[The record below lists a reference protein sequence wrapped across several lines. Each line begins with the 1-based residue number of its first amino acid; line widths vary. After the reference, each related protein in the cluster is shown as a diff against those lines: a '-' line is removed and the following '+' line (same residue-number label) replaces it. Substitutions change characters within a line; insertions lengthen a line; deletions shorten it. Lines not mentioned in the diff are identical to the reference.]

1 VFAITYRK
9 TATSASAA
17 RWAHH
22 CGRARVR
29 RPAHRIPVIGDAD
42 TGFGN
47 VVNVV
52 RTVREYERAGAA
64 AIHIEDQL
72 TPKRPAYIGD
82 FEGAFVS
89 RQEMVDKIRAA
100 CDARTDPEFV
110 IVARCDVADDDERT
124 ERLVACI
131 EAGADVAWLNARGA
145 EALRA
150 QRRALAAKPALG
162 VLPGRMTTREYQDI
176 GVNLAIIPGALQ
188 IAALAAQ
195 EALLRNVIE
204 HGSAR
209 AYLQSAAGNAA
220 MSTFYNSQGT
230 AEVQAIESR
239 FGGSPT
245 DHE

>member
-1 VFAITYRK
+1 
-9 TATSASAA
+9 
-17 RWAHH
+17 
-22 CGRARVR
+22 
-29 RPAHRIPVIGDAD
+29 
-42 TGFGN
+42 
-47 VVNVV
+47 
-52 RTVREYERAGAA
+52 
-64 AIHIEDQL
+64 
-72 TPKRPAYIGD
+72 
-82 FEGAFVS
+82 
-89 RQEMVDKIRAA
+89 
-100 CDARTDPEFV
+100 
-110 IVARCDVADDDERT
+110 
-124 ERLVACI
+124 
-131 EAGADVAWLNARGA
+131 
-145 EALRA
+145 
-150 QRRALAAKPALG
+150 
-162 VLPGRMTTREYQDI
+162 MTTREYQDI